1 MSNNLFALI
10 LFGCI
15 MSCGLNIVI
24 NNYIYGN
31 KIVQLIDDI
40 DNYNENISI
49 KDANKITMSTIIKWN
64 FIPAILNLII
74 WVIIIY
80 VVTLQYKTN
89 KDSICGSK

>member
-1 MSNNLFALI
+1 
-10 LFGCI
+10 

-31 KIVQLIDDI
+31 KIVQLSDDI
-40 DNYNENISI
+40 DNYNESISI
-49 KDANKITMSTIIKWN
+49 KDATKITISTIIKWN
-64 FIPAILNLII
+64 FLPTILNLII